1 MGFSILQFLFERLRE
16 AETGFLENPNPTVL
30 SCGGIYL
37 PRRKLPAKVVFQVL
51 NLANNQEPIKIY
63 TGRHGKINLLQE
75 VLSKEILN

>member
-1 MGFSILQFLFERLRE
+1 MEFSITQFLFERLRE
-16 AETGFLENPNPTVL
+16 TEAGFLNNPNPTVL

-37 PRRKLPAKVVFQVL
+37 PRRKLSARVVFQVL
-51 NLANNQEPIKIY
+51 NLANNREPIKIY